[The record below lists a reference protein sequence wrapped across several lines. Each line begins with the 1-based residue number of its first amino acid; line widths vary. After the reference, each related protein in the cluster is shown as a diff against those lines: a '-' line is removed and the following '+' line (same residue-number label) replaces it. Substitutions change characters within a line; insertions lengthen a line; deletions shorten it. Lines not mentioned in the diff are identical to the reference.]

1 MAAGILAIGFMLVAT
16 TFPVGVAL
24 TARATER
31 TLAAQVANE
40 AFAKIKLYGI
50 EPNPEITDPDGNPVC
65 VDFYDIAGR
74 FYTDNDSIGVDE
86 ESYADKMFAFPS
98 VHSYL
103 KPDEKK
109 YHWSALCRY
118 IDASTAQVT
127 VFVSRLTG
135 AGRVLY
141 PHPLDPKNPDL
152 YVERPRPIRI
162 KMDSDA
168 ADLTGSEIVVHDD
181 DYIVAADE
189 VPLCEYIEGECT
201 LIEEST
207 GIPLIVIEKSSYI
220 DDDPDSEYG
229 PRKLTLKEPLPG
241 RIVDIVD
248 ANGYFYVYAIPK
260 ASTGNNRYPCIHTA
274 QYTISNP
281 TVEPVSKKVPGD
293 PDVCFILRWDY
304 TADAAVDY
312 DRGPDLDLVVTRD
325 DGTDQETLPDYSDPD
340 GDMVYDFGPT
350 PIFGGIMTHDDSG
363 DYEYL
368 DPDGDPKTRGDGGG
382 PERIYWPGY
391 GDPPNFDPTAY
402 EVSVAYRAISPSAG
416 DLTSYTLEL
425 YVNGELQ
432 DTLSFDNTAGTFAE
446 NDSHDY
452 IITGALLGD
461 YKIDTP

>member
-31 TLAAQVANE
+31 TIAAQVANE

-50 EPNPEITDPDGNPVC
+50 EPNPDGNPVC

-74 FYTDNDSIGVDE
+74 FYTDNDSIGANE

-103 KPDEKK
+103 RPEDKK

-118 IDASTAQVT
+118 VDASTAQVT

-135 AGRVLY
+135 AGQVLY
-141 PHPLDPKNPDL
+141 PHPFDPKNPDL

-162 KMDSDA
+162 KIDSDA
-168 ADLTGSEIVVHDD
+168 ADLTQNEILVHDD

-207 GIPLIVIEKSSYI
+207 GIPLIVIEKSDYI
-220 DDDPDSEYG
+220 NDDPSAGDP
-229 PRKLTLKEPLPG
+229 PRKLTLSKASPVSG
-241 RIVDIVD
+241 D
-248 ANGYFYVYAIPK
+248 FYVYAIPK
-260 ASTGNNRYPCIHTA
+260 SSTGNNRYPCIHTA
-274 QYTISNP
+274 QYTITNP

-325 DGTDQETLPDYSDPD
+325 DGTDQETLPDYTDAD
-340 GDMVYDFGPT
+340 GDLVYEFGPT

-368 DPDGDPKTRGDGGG
+368 DPDGEPKTRGDGGG
-382 PERIYWPGY
+382 PERIYWPLFE
-391 GDPPNFDPTAY
+391 DSAY
-402 EVSVAYRAISPSAG
+402 YTITVVDTGNPAG
-416 DLTSYTLEL
+416 WSGTLNSYTLEI
-425 YVNGELQ
+425 YINGTLADSKTQSDFTGMPDNWTIDPSTYEL
-432 DTLSFDNTAGTFAE
+432 
-446 NDSHDY
+446 
-452 IITGALLGD
+452 LL
-461 YKIDTP
+461 P